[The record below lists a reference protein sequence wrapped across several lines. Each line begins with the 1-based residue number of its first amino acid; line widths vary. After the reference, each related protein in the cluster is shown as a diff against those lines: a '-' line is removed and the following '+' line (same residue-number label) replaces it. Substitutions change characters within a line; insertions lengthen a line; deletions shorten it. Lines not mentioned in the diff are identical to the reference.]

1 MKRSETTV
9 VVMRRT
15 SVEPGDP
22 SSAGRYVLPSL
33 AIAGAAMEPPGILT
47 NLLLIEIGLTF
58 GSPVGVTGQIRTT
71 ASTIGIV
78 SALAMGVL
86 SVRFKHKHL
95 LTVGLFAFAISALG
109 CAIAP
114 SFNAVI
120 IFYSISGLAG
130 ALVGP
135 MTTALVGE
143 VFSLEERSN
152 AIGTLFAVRAF
163 TYLVGAQIIGYIG
176 GTWGWR
182 IAFLGF
188 ALPVSLLSMFMAM
201 KGLPSETNAITHDRE
216 EPGYTEGFK
225 SVFTNRSA
233 IACLF
238 GTAFSAASWVGI
250 LGYSSSY
257 FRDRFLMPRSQASI
271 LLSGAALCFM
281 VSTYMGGRLVNKFG
295 RKTLTQLGII
305 LLSLF
310 TICVTNLPNF
320 WLALA
325 AFLLTSVFSAVRRTA
340 IFSLT
345 LEQIPS
351 FRGTMMS
358 LNAAF
363 YALGSAL
370 GSGIGGMA
378 LLLYG
383 WESMGLALGAV
394 GLAAAVIVQVLA
406 EDPTRTKALKNSS

>member
-1 MKRSETTV
+1 
-9 VVMRRT
+9 MRRT

-71 ASTIGIV
+71 ASTIGIL

-86 SVRFKHKHL
+86 SVRFRHKHL

-109 CAIAP
+109 CAVAP
-114 SFNAVI
+114 SFDAVF

-143 VFSLEERSN
+143 VFPLEERSN
-152 AIGTLFAVRAF
+152 ALGTLFAVRAF
-163 TYLVGAQIIGYIG
+163 TYLAGAQIIGYIG
-176 GTWGWR
+176 GLWGWR
-182 IAFLGF
+182 MAFLGF

-201 KGLPSETNAITHDRE
+201 KGLPSKTNAETQDKE
-216 EPGYTEGFK
+216 EPRYTEGFK

-281 VSTYMGGRLVNKFG
+281 VSTYLGGRLVNRFG
-295 RKTLTQLGII
+295 RKRITITTI
-305 LLSLF
+305 LLLGLF
-310 TICVTNLPNF
+310 TISVTNVPSL
-320 WLALA
+320 WLAVIAL
-325 AFLLTSVFSAVRRTA
+325 LLTSVSSAVRRTA

-345 LEQIPS
+345 LEQVPR

-370 GSGIGGMA
+370 GSGVGGLV
-378 LLLYG
+378 LLHYDWG
-383 WESMGLALGAV
+383 SVGIVLGAI
-394 GLAAAVIVQVLA
+394 GLVAAMIIQLMAVDTT
-406 EDPTRTKALKNSS
+406 ET

>member
-1 MKRSETTV
+1 
-9 VVMRRT
+9 MRRT

-22 SSAGRYVLPSL
+22 MSAGRYVLPSL

-71 ASTIGIV
+71 ASIIGIL

-86 SVRFKHKHL
+86 SVRFRHKHL

-109 CAIAP
+109 CAVAP
-114 SFNAVI
+114 SFDTVF

-143 VFSLEERSN
+143 VFPLEERSN
-152 AIGTLFAVRAF
+152 ALGTLFAVRAF
-163 TYLVGAQIIGYIG
+163 TYLAGAQIIGYIG
-176 GTWGWR
+176 GLWGWR
-182 IAFLGF
+182 MAFLGF

-201 KGLPSETNAITHDRE
+201 KGLPSGTNAETQDKE
-216 EPGYTEGFK
+216 EPRYTEGFK

-238 GTAFSAASWVGI
+238 GTTFSAASWVGI

-271 LLSGAALCFM
+271 ILSGAALCFM
-281 VSTYMGGRLVNKFG
+281 VSTYLGGRLVNRFG
-295 RKTLTQLGII
+295 RKRITIATI
-305 LLSLF
+305 LLLGLF
-310 TICVTNLPNF
+310 TISVTNVPSL
-320 WLALA
+320 WLAVIAL
-325 AFLLTSVFSAVRRTA
+325 LLTSVSSAVRRTA

-345 LEQIPS
+345 LEQVPS

-370 GSGIGGMA
+370 GSGVGGLV
-378 LLLYG
+378 LLHYDWG
-383 WESMGLALGAV
+383 FVGIVLGAI
-394 GLAAAVIVQVLA
+394 GLVAALIIQLMAVDTT
-406 EDPTRTKALKNSS
+406 ET

>member
-1 MKRSETTV
+1 MVEIPEDVAKKSYSKRLI
-9 VVMRRT
+9 
-15 SVEPGDP
+15 
-22 SSAGRYVLPSL
+22 LPSL
-33 AIAGAAMEPPGILT
+33 SIAGAAMEPPGILT

-58 GSPVGVTGQIRTT
+58 SSPVGVTGQIRTT
-71 ASTIGIV
+71 ASAIGIV

-86 SVRFKHKHL
+86 SVRYKHKHL
-95 LTVGLFAFAISALG
+95 LTVGLFAFAVSALG
-109 CAIAP
+109 CALAP
-114 SFNAVI
+114 NFNIVF

-143 VFSLEERSN
+143 LFPLEKRSN

-163 TYLVGAQIIGYIG
+163 TYLAGAQIIGYIG
-176 GTWGWR
+176 GLWGWR
-182 IAFLGF
+182 MAFVGF
-188 ALPVSLLSMFMAM
+188 VLPVSLLSMLVTM
-201 KGLPSETNAITHDRE
+201 KGLPIEPSIGNVDRE
-216 EPGYTEGFK
+216 EVGYTEGFK

-238 GTAFSAASWVGI
+238 GTAFSAASWTGI
-250 LGYSSSY
+250 LGYSSSF
-257 FRDRFLMPRSQASI
+257 FRDRFLMSRSQASI
-271 LLSGAALCFM
+271 ILSGVALSFM
-281 VSTYMGGRLVNKFG
+281 VSTYLGGRLVNKFG
-295 RKTLTQLGII
+295 RKKMTQLGII

-310 TICVTNLPNF
+310 TICVTNLSSV

-325 AFLLTSVFSAVRRTA
+325 TILLTSVFSALRRTA

-370 GSGIGGMA
+370 GSGIGGMM

-383 WESMGLALGAV
+383 WEYMGLALGSV
-394 GLAAAVIVQVLA
+394 GLVAAVIVQIFA
-406 EDPTRTKALKNSS
+406 IDPTRTNVLKISS